1 MQKGKRWTINEWLE
15 SLIQVSSE
23 KSINIFNTKLK
34 DGRSI
39 LGANRFEIIS
49 SNFLINV
56 IVQSKIGLINI
67 KI

>member
-39 LGANRFEIIS
+39 LGAKTNPKTLVVDNQID
-49 SNFLINV
+49 L
-56 IVQSKIGLINI
+56 K
-67 KI
+67 